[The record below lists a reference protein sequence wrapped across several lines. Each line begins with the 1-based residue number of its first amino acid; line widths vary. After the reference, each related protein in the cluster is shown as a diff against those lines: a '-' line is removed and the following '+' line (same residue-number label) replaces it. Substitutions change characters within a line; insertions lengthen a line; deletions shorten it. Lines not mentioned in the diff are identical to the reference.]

1 MCVCVFVCPACL
13 SVARVCVCVVR
24 EYVCTSCVGCSVVV
38 SSGWCMYCGV
48 WECRVWV
55 WCGECVGGCLG
66 VSVPVTYYI
75 CQMILFLCVMMELIV
90 HTYVCYSS
98 IIVHTY
104 IRITIVV

>member
-1 MCVCVFVCPACL
+1 MWDVVLWCL
-13 SVARVCVCVVR
+13 VVG
-24 EYVCTSCVGCSVVV
+24 VCTVGCGSV
-38 SSGWCMYCGV
+38 GYGCGV
-48 WECRVWV
+48 GSVW
-55 WCGECVGGCLG
+55 GGCLG

-90 HTYVCYSS
+90 HTYVCNSS